1 MNANGCHLFPHGEIQ
16 WHLCECWICRL
27 SIFCFVRKFPAQ
39 TAVHKA
45 TWTLIHWTTGFA
57 QEPPQPHFS
66 LDPNMQFEPKAQRT
80 ESLQHHLLLKWDEH
94 HIKMTREQFCTI
106 NLVQHLYPWM
116 AVTLRV
122 TRGTSKH
129 IMGPKYGMHFLPFG
143 ALKAKGGKA
152 MERRIVTFPDIG

>member
-1 MNANGCHLFPHGEIQ
+1 MPMGAIYFRMEKSNDTSANAGSADSAFSVLSGNSLLKLQ
-16 WHLCECWICRL
+16 RTKRL
-27 SIFCFVRKFPAQ
+27 EHSYTETQ
-39 TAVHKA
+39 GLHKN
-45 TWTLIHWTTGFA
+45 
-57 QEPPQPHFS
+57 PQPHFS

-129 IMGPKYGMHFLPFG
+129 IMGLKYGMHFLPFG